1 MLILVSIT
9 WVGLVQP
16 VLNIDEAWEMVP
28 NNLYFGA
35 GKMAEWVKVL
45 AIKIND
51 LSSIPGTH
59 SVDRKNGQVGL

>member
-1 MLILVSIT
+1 M
-9 WVGLVQP
+9 QP